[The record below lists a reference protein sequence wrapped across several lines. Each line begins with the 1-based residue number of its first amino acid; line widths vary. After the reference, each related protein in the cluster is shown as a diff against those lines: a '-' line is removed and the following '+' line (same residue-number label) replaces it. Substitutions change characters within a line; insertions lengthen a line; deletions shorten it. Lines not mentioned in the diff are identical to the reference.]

1 MTTAASQPAK
11 DRGHTFPVVGIGSSA
26 GGLRELIAFFSH
38 AKADTGAAY
47 VVVSHLSPDHESRL
61 PELLQKETGMNVVP
75 VTTAVSIRPNTIYVI
90 SPKSDLDMRD
100 GTLQPHAWS
109 ARHREM
115 TIDRFFTA
123 LATAHGKD
131 AFAIVL
137 SGTGS
142 DGTNG
147 TKAIREAG
155 GVTFA
160 QEPADAEY
168 DSMPRNAIGSGSIDF
183 VMNVQDMPAKIAELW
198 RSRQSITLPHLEDR
212 PTAEDVVAR
221 AEDALRDILS
231 IVRARTGHDFSQYK
245 RATLLRRIERRM
257 QVNQLRD
264 LPTYRDYVRETP
276 TESRLLLH
284 DLLISVTS
292 FFRDPTAFAA
302 LEKQVIP
309 ALFSGREH
317 GGKIRAWVAGCA
329 TGEEAYSLAIL
340 LHEENLLDRTM
351 IYATDINP
359 DALRIAQEGIY
370 DTDRFAGFSQNYLAA
385 GGKSSLSD
393 YYAAAYSGAVL
404 DRRLKKAIVFTDHSL
419 ATDNVFAEVQ
429 LASCR
434 NVLIYFEKDL
444 QERAL
449 AVLTDAVA
457 RRGFLGLGIKET
469 LRFSRHAAAF
479 TECALEARIY
489 RKL

>member
-1 MTTAASQPAK
+1 MIDDRELQRLLDSIYRVYHYDFRAYAEASMRRRVRSAMTRFRCDSV
-11 DRGHTFPVVGIGSSA
+11 DM
-26 GGLRELIAFFSH
+26 LRERLEGDPQMFS
-38 AKADTGAAY
+38 
-47 VVVSHLSPDHESRL
+47 
-61 PELLQKETGMNVVP
+61 ELLRFLTVQ
-75 VTTAVSIRPNTIYVI
+75 VS
-90 SPKSDLDMRD
+90 DM
-100 GTLQPHAWS
+100 
-109 ARHREM
+109 
-115 TIDRFFTA
+115 
-123 LATAHGKD
+123 
-131 AFAIVL
+131 
-137 SGTGS
+137 
-142 DGTNG
+142 
-147 TKAIREAG
+147 
-155 GVTFA
+155 
-160 QEPADAEY
+160 
-168 DSMPRNAIGSGSIDF
+168 
-183 VMNVQDMPAKIAELW
+183 
-198 RSRQSITLPHLEDR
+198 
-212 PTAEDVVAR
+212 
-221 AEDALRDILS
+221 
-231 IVRARTGHDFSQYK
+231 
-245 RATLLRRIERRM
+245 
-257 QVNQLRD
+257 
-264 LPTYRDYVRETP
+264 
-276 TESRLLLH
+276 
-284 DLLISVTS
+284 
-292 FFRDPTAFAA
+292 FRDPIYFQA
-302 LEKQVIP
+302 L
-309 ALFSGREH
+309 REH
-317 GGKIRAWVAGCA
+317 VVPYLDTYAAIKVWVAGCA